1 MPRISSV
8 KKKHAKKPSKNF
20 FENRE
25 SVTYEDDV
33 SITEKSAELTKIQKI
48 NKRKLMT
55 PLKKRLRTRFRKPV
69 AIHHLKRMLMT
80 S

>member
-8 KKKHAKKPSKNF
+8 KKKGAKKPSKNF

-33 SITEKSAELTKIQKI
+33 SVAEKSAELAKKIQEDKQKEI
-48 NKRKLMT
+48 DDAV
-55 PLKKRLRTRFRKPV
+55 KKATKDSRYFVDKN
-69 AIHHLKRMLMT
+69 
-80 S
+80 